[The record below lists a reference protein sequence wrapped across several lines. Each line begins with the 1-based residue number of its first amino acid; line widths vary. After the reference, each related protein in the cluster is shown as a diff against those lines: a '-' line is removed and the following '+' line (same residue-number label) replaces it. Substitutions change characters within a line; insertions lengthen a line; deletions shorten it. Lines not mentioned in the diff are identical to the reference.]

1 MVSFYSNF
9 LSLLIAWIVSAVF
22 FHFVQFK
29 IPSMYFLIKF
39 YLRYGHHPALLVKF
53 MMVFIVS
60 YLVMGLL
67 FGISLGN
74 IFTLS
79 LYLGIVAYLLGDL
92 VVLPMRGNL
101 IATVADFGLALIGI
115 WLLSYYIARP

>member
-1 MVSFYSNF
+1 
-9 LSLLIAWIVSAVF
+9 
-22 FHFVQFK
+22 
-29 IPSMYFLIKF
+29 
-39 YLRYGHHPALLVKF
+39 
-53 MMVFIVS
+53 
-60 YLVMGLL
+60 MGLL